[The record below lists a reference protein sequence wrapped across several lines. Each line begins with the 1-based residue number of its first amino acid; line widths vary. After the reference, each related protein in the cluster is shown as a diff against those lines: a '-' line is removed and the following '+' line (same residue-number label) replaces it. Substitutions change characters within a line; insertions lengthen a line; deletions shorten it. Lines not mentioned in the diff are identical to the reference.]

1 MALGLRRHGYSFN
14 KFKLNRCIQVH
25 QLSKTWWTQ
34 LSCAWI
40 YKVFLKFRDLTS
52 IELSVSDQVVWNLTA
67 TQKVVVVQSYTIQ
80 KMKKSLMKN
89 SVFCANDQSH
99 SRPGVKLLLI
109 SRSQCNITVDH
120 NVVSMSIWR
129 LSDVA
134 DGIWLLN

>member
-1 MALGLRRHGYSFN
+1 MLQADYEPAQKLPSDTAEWSCGIVITTTPLGLRRHGYSFN

-89 SVFCANDQSH
+89 SVFCAVLMIRVIPD
-99 SRPGVKLLLI
+99 LE
-109 SRSQCNITVDH
+109 
-120 NVVSMSIWR
+120 
-129 LSDVA
+129 
-134 DGIWLLN
+134 LNYF